1 MTENQSKQQLI
12 RLNTVTDVVY
22 GITIWRF
29 FDIIP
34 KPKMVSFGI
43 QELNSYISENFMIL
57 LVSLVGILVTSIYW
71 IQNNTLSSTL
81 KGSDARH
88 SALRLVQLF
97 FLMLFL
103 YSMKFG
109 VDNGSSLISRLFE
122 SGAAFFMGF
131 FAGSGFIYAIKK
143 HRLVLEGVTHSDT
156 RQLSIII
163 IAEPVTALFTLFFIH
178 SQWLWELSWL
188 SYPIIKKL
196 MIILAA
202 KLKDRQ
208 VSAPDNYPDNTG

>member
-34 KPKMVSFGI
+34 KPKMVSFGV
-43 QELNSYISENFMIL
+43 QELNSYLSENFMIL
-57 LVSLVGILVTSIYW
+57 IVGLVGILVTSIYW
-71 IQNNTLSSTL
+71 IQNNTLSATL

-88 SALRLVQLF
+88 SALRLVL
-97 FLMLFL
+97 
-103 YSMKFG
+103 K
-109 VDNGSSLISRLFE
+109 D
-122 SGAAFFMGF
+122 
-131 FAGSGFIYAIKK
+131 
-143 HRLVLEGVTHSDT
+143 VTYSDT

-163 IAEPVTALFTLFFIH
+163 IAEPVTALFTIFFIN

-188 SYPIIKKL
+188 SYPIIK
-196 MIILAA
+196 
-202 KLKDRQ
+202 
-208 VSAPDNYPDNTG
+208 N